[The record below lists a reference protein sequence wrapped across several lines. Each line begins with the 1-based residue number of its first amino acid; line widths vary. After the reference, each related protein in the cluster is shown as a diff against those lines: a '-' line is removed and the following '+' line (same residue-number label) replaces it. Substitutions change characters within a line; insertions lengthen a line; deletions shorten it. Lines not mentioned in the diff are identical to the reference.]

1 MPHSRLVSRA
11 PERRVS
17 TKGLMMEP
25 LVLELSGDRPIHVSS
40 RRGPRQVTSRHVM
53 ICRDTSSRVRSRH
66 VVVCY
71 HIRVQNHVTSSHIT
85 PLPGLTRHLKSRH
98 VMTSHDT
105 SPHPPGHI
113 TSPRIM
119 LRCKPHRVTSLQT
132 RTTPAESELQTV
144 HEFWF
149 GRNVKRREKNQGTG
163 ARRRIN

>member
-1 MPHSRLVSRA
+1 MS
-11 PERRVS
+11 
-17 TKGLMMEP
+17 
-25 LVLELSGDRPIHVSS
+25 
-40 RRGPRQVTSRHVM
+40 
-53 ICRDTSSRVRSRH
+53 CRDTSSRVRSRH

-71 HIRVQNHVTSSHIT
+71 HLRVQNHVTSSHIT

-119 LRCKPHRVTSLQT
+119 SRCKPHRVTSLQT

-144 HEFWF
+144 HEFSF
-149 GRNVKRREKNQGTG
+149 GRNVEKRQEKNQGTG
-163 ARRRIN
+163 PDAGTTESPWSLRADTNFTETRSSASGEKLAQPLSRSNKTSVTRRRPEH